1 MKSLNSRSRAH
12 VGEGKKET
20 RGAAEVT
27 ATSIAEGAGD
37 MSAWGKKGVEFKG
50 TISLAHG
57 MLDLSE

>member
-37 MSAWGKKGVEFKG
+37 MSAWGKKGVED
-50 TISLAHG
+50 TISSSHG

>member
-1 MKSLNSRSRAH
+1 MG
-12 VGEGKKET
+12 VGKKET
-20 RGAAEVT
+20 RAAEVT

-57 MLDLSE
+57 MLEFHRDASCDLSV

>member
-1 MKSLNSRSRAH
+1 
-12 VGEGKKET
+12 VGVGKNET

-57 MLDLSE
+57 MLEFHRDASCNLSE